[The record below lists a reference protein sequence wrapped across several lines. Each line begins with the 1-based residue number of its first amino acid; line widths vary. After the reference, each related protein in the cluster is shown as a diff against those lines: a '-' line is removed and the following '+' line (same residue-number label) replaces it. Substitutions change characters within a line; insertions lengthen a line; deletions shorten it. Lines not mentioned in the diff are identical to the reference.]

1 MTPKEEFEYALKT
14 LRTLMG
20 RGMPEP
26 RWFTEFDGSFHHV
39 DTTVNTAVVGD
50 HSQMAPAAVLD
61 LLTMHALRW
70 AWDTPKPPSRV
81 CTRASECRNVPWI
94 PTLEY
99 IIEATAHLEA

>member
-39 DTTVNTAVVGD
+39 DTTVNTAFVGR

-61 LLTMHALRW
+61 LLAMHVLRW
-70 AWDTPKPPSRV
+70 VNHPLLGLRHGIVNGGDPEDVLRLALK
-81 CTRASECRNVPWI
+81 
-94 PTLEY
+94 L
-99 IIEATAHLEA
+99 TAHLEPR